1 MGKIGVVEVRGQEG
15 LPPPKR
21 PADGAPVWM
30 AIDISRSKAVYC
42 LRWDGSEQRR
52 LSTPMGIE
60 HVAAVVAHYHRCALH
75 VAYEACGFGYE
86 LAWWLQEH
94 GVGVTVIAPSRM
106 ERVPGLQVKT
116 DRVDAGKLARKLEK
130 GDLKAIYIPSRPV
143 HEQRQLG
150 RTYAQSLKE
159 RKRAQVRIRSLMQ
172 EQGRLGPLP
181 AAGWKVYSTWLSGQS
196 LPEPVRLC
204 VQVHEQLRAVA
215 DQQAKRMNAEL
226 YTLARS
232 AAYRPLV
239 QALSAQAGVGWQSA
253 IRLALE
259 LGDIDRFRTTDAL
272 PRYLGLTP
280 SQYSSGEL
288 DHRGHTLKCG
298 PGFLRA
304 LLLQCAWSAVRQGHD
319 TELQERFTKLA
330 PRIGRKR
337 AIVAVARKL
346 AIKLRGR
353 WRHHLVSSEPAAA
366 VAV

>member
-1 MGKIGVVEVRGQEG
+1 MEKIGVVDGRPQEG
-15 LPPPKR
+15 LAVPRRPP
-21 PADGAPVWM
+21 DGTAVWM

-42 LRWDGSEQRR
+42 LRWEGSEQRR
-52 LSTPMGIE
+52 LSTPLGIE
-60 HVAAVVAHYHRCALH
+60 HVRALLDHYRGCQVH

-86 LAWWLQEH
+86 LAWWLQEQ
-94 GVGVTVIAPSRM
+94 GVEVSVIAPSRV
-106 ERVPGLQVKT
+106 ERLPGLQVKT

-130 GDLKAIYIPSRPV
+130 GDLKAIYIPRRTV

-150 RTYAQSLKE
+150 RTYAQCLKE

-181 AAGWKVYSTWLSGQS
+181 AAGWKAYSTWLNGQN
-196 LPEPVRLC
+196 LPESVRLC
-204 VQVHEQLRAVA
+204 VQVHEQLRGVA
-215 DQQAKRMNAEL
+215 DHQAKRMNAEL

-232 AAYRPLV
+232 AEYRPLV
-239 QALSAQAGVGWQSA
+239 TALSAQAGVGWQSA
-253 IRLALE
+253 IRLVLE
-259 LGDIDRFRTTDAL
+259 LGDIERFRTTDAL
-272 PRYLGLTP
+272 PHYLGLTP

-304 LLLQCAWSAVRQGHD
+304 LLLQCAWSAVRHGD
-319 TELQERFTKLA
+319 DPELKECFTTLA

-346 AIKLRGR
+346 SIKLRRR
-353 WRHHLVSSEPAAA
+353 WRHHLVSSAPASA
-366 VAV
+366 VTV

>member
-1 MGKIGVVEVRGQEG
+1 MEKIGVVEGRWQEG
-15 LPPPKR
+15 WPAPQRPP
-21 PADGAPVWM
+21 DGTPVWM

-42 LRWDGSEQRR
+42 LRWEGSEQRR
-52 LSTPMGIE
+52 LSTPLGIQ
-60 HVAAVVAHYHRCALH
+60 HVRAVLESYRGCQMH

-86 LAWWLQEH
+86 LAWWLQEQ
-94 GVGVTVIAPSRM
+94 GVAVMVIAPSRV

-116 DRVDAGKLARKLEK
+116 DRVDVGKLARKLEK
-130 GDLKAIYIPSRPV
+130 GDLKAIYIPSRTV
-143 HEQRQLG
+143 HEQRQIG

-181 AAGWKVYSTWLSGQS
+181 AAGWKVYRSWLSVQN

-204 VQVHEQLRAVA
+204 VQAHEQLRAVA

-239 QALSAQAGVGWQSA
+239 QALSAQSGVGWQSA
-253 IRLALE
+253 IRLVLE
-259 LGDIDRFRTTDAL
+259 LGNIDRFRTTDAL
-272 PRYLGLTP
+272 PHYLGLTP

-304 LLLQCAWSAVRQGHD
+304 LLLQCAWSAVRSGRD
-319 TELQERFTKLA
+319 PALKERFDTLA

-353 WRHHLVSSEPAAA
+353 WRTHLVTSEPASA

>member
-1 MGKIGVVEVRGQEG
+1 MDKIGAVEGTPQAG
-15 LPPPKR
+15 LAGKR
-21 PADGAPVWM
+21 PAVGTPVWM

-52 LSTPMGIE
+52 LSTPLGIE
-60 HVAAVVAHYHRCALH
+60 HVRAVVEHYNGCPMH

-86 LAWWLQEH
+86 LAWWLQAH
-94 GVGVTVIAPSRM
+94 GVEVLVIAPSRV

-116 DRVDAGKLARKLEK
+116 DRVDVGKLARKLEK
-130 GDLKAIYIPSRPV
+130 GDLKAIYIPSRTV

-181 AAGWKVYSTWLSGQS
+181 AAGWQVYHVWLSGQE

-215 DQQAKRMNAEL
+215 DQAAKRMNAEL

-232 AAYRPLV
+232 DTYRPLV
-239 QALSAQAGVGWQSA
+239 HALSAQAGVGWQSA
-253 IRLALE
+253 IRVALE
-259 LGDIDRFRTTDAL
+259 LGDINRFRTTAAL
-272 PRYLGLTP
+272 PHYLGLTP

-298 PGFLRA
+298 PGVLRA
-304 LLLQCAWSAVRQGHD
+304 LLVQCAWSAVRHGRD
-319 TELQERFTKLA
+319 RDLTECFEQRA

-337 AIVAVARKL
+337 AIVAVTRKL
-346 AIKLRGR
+346 AIKLRRR
-353 WRHHLVSSEPAAA
+353 WRDHLGSSEPARA
-366 VAV
+366 VAM